1 MKGAFPM
8 FCIAQNK
15 EALVTDNMNW
25 HDGDLN
31 WDAMFIKLLKN
42 WEVGSLQ
49 LFLDIL
55 YSSKV
60 NQGEENR
67 LVWTHARRG
76 VFAVQAYHWILN
88 AGPSMYFPWK
98 RICKVK
104 ILSKVAFF
112 SWTAAWGNTLTMGNL
127 RQQNICIVNW
137 CCMCKHSKIDH
148 ILLHCESVYDLW
160 SIVLSFW
167 HARGHAKKG
176 GGTARMLVRELWKT
190 LS

>member
-1 MKGAFPM
+1 M

-25 HDGDLN
+25 HDGVLN

-76 VFAVQAYHWILN
+76 VFAVQAYH
-88 AGPSMYFPWK
+88 
-98 RICKVK
+98 
-104 ILSKVAFF
+104 
-112 SWTAAWGNTLTMGNL
+112 
-127 RQQNICIVNW
+127 
-137 CCMCKHSKIDH
+137 
-148 ILLHCESVYDLW
+148 
-160 SIVLSFW
+160 
-167 HARGHAKKG
+167 
-176 GGTARMLVRELWKT
+176 
-190 LS
+190 